1 MKKALLALA
10 LLSVAAPGLA
20 AWTAVGEDPRGTTYA
35 DPATIEKAASMVKM
49 WSILD
54 YKTFQRMVE
63 VGYFSQKSRN
73 EYDCAGNRMRG
84 LHTALHAE
92 HMGAGAVIYEDDSA
106 HEWESVS
113 PGSVQEALLKAACK

>member
-1 MKKALLALA
+1 MKTVTLAAALLCLA
-10 LLSVAAPGLA
+10 TPALA

-35 DPATIEKAASMVKM
+35 DPATIEKTASTVKM

-54 YKTFQRMVE
+54 HKTFQRMVE
-63 VGYFSQKSRN
+63 VGYFSQKSHN
-73 EYDCAGNRMRG
+73 EYDCAGSRMRG

-113 PGSVQEALLKAACK
+113 PGSVQEALLKAACR